1 MLEGMDKYLG
11 DIRSH
16 LKELGVDE
24 ETIIVFMS
32 DDGAP
37 KQAARNLPLRGHK
50 ITPYEG
56 GIRVPMMVKWPGITT
71 PKVDSNNYLIIED
84 NIIKQNYIFG
94 KKMNLAKIK
103 TIKHFAGEY
112 ILRTEKRKMTITIDI
127 IDKSSLLDLTTELK
141 KLDVKWI

>member
-1 MLEGMDKYLG
+1 MKILYSKKKRKYELFRCISNFLMFLMVLYYDMDNLFFLLLFFCLSLLSFYLF
-11 DIRSH
+11 IKTKH
-16 LKELGVDE
+16 
-24 ETIIVFMS
+24 
-32 DDGAP
+32 
-37 KQAARNLPLRGHK
+37 
-50 ITPYEG
+50 
-56 GIRVPMMVKWPGITT
+56 
-71 PKVDSNNYLIIED
+71 YLIIED

-112 ILRTEKRKMTITIDI
+112 ILRIEKRKMTITIDI